1 MDVAIDESEVR
12 QIKDIIKSQGLVTGY
27 HYLKT
32 RQVGNIKYVEF
43 HLVFNK
49 TMLLI
54 DAHRIGDDIEEIIP
68 TIDTEYEWQILI
80 HLDPYDDSI

>member
-1 MDVAIDESEVR
+1 MDVAIDENEVR
-12 QIKDIIKSQGLVTGY
+12 QIKDIIKWQSMVTGY

-49 TMLLI
+49 KMLLV
-54 DAHRIGDDIEEIIP
+54 DAHDIGDYIEEQIPKINTKHERKII
-68 TIDTEYEWQILI
+68 I
-80 HLDPYDDSI
+80 HLDPYDDSL